1 MFTCVSLTPSRKAR
15 RRFPICSMKIPPV
28 KSKISQITIIV
39 NAQFQNVFAGV
50 SQSAADTPWLQ
61 HKAQPP
67 APVNGGL
74 PFISTID
81 WGRRLWQKNF
91 VVQDNTRQQH
101 IKGYNIIRR
110 ILTTKGKIS
119 CY

>member
-1 MFTCVSLTPSRKAR
+1 MLNFKMFLRVSASLRLTPLGYSTRHSLR
-15 RRFPICSMKIPPV
+15 P
-28 KSKISQITIIV
+28 
-39 NAQFQNVFAGV
+39 
-50 SQSAADTPWLQ
+50 
-61 HKAQPP
+61 
-67 APVNGGL
+67 PVNGGL